1 MCKMQQ
7 PLVCAGWNL
16 YSLRKNPR
24 FYLSLTLGFLLC
36 WLLTDK
42 TMQISRTYLTSVQ
55 LVEPFVWCYADGNSI
70 LYAALVLMLMLSAL
84 PRMDTPASYLIF
96 RTTRRSWLIGQ
107 IITVLIITFGYCLM
121 ILLSSMLMCIG
132 CNVYATNRWSETAT
146 MLSFAPAGFET
157 ALTVMRKTVK
167 LTTPWGCCAQIF
179 GLMFQYVLLLS
190 MLQLLFT
197 VLKSKITGILAAILL
212 NFVGFVLTPERFMA
226 WLHLPTEMRYYANVL
241 AAWLS
246 PLQHATYTMHNF
258 GYDLL
263 PRLHVS
269 YLILGGLTVLLMA
282 LAAIKMRGIIGR
294 NGSGKT
300 VLMKCICGFL
310 RPTAGKISVFGKN
323 IGTDCDFAP
332 QTGMLIETP
341 GFLPHETGMS
351 NLLWLAKLGNG
362 ARCEDVAALM
372 RLVGLDP
379 AAKKRVSQ
387 YSLGMRQRL
396 GIAQALL
403 DAPELLILDEPM
415 NGLDKNG
422 VAEIRALLLDLRAQG
437 KTILLASHFAQDIDA
452 LCDMVQEMTQGR
464 IREV

>member
-1 MCKMQQ
+1 MCKMQP

-16 YSLRKNPR
+16 YSLRKNLR

-55 LVEPFVWCYADGNSI
+55 LVEPFVWCYADGDSI
-70 LYAALVLMLMLSAL
+70 LYAALVLMLSAL
-84 PRMDTPASYLIF
+84 PRMDTAASYLIF

-107 IITVLIITFGYCLM
+107 VITTLIVTFGYCLM

-190 MLQLLFT
+190 MLQLLFA
-197 VLKSKITGILAAILL
+197 VLKSKKTGILAAILL

-246 PLQHATYTMHNF
+246 PLQHANYTMHNF

-269 YLILGGLTVLLMA
+269 YLILGGL
-282 LAAIKMRGIIGR
+282 
-294 NGSGKT
+294 T

-332 QTGMLIETP
+332 KTGMLIETP

-379 AAKKRVSQ
+379 AAKKRVNQ

-422 VAEIRALLLDLRAQG
+422 VAEIRTLLLDLRAQG

-452 LCDMVQEMTQGR
+452 LCDTVQEMAQGR